1 MTEGRLKQ
9 AIAEYEE
16 TVRTLSTRLHTQ
28 LVEARLLRRT
38 LETIIEAQRALRAP
52 LERPLTADAELFL
65 RYPHRGV

>member
-16 TVRTLSTRLHTQ
+16 TMRTLSIRLHTQ

-38 LETIIEAQRALRAP
+38 LETLVEARRAITAQ
-52 LERPLTADAELFL
+52 LERPLRADAEPDL
-65 RYPHRGV
+65 RHPHRVF

>member
-38 LETIIEAQRALRAP
+38 LETIVEAQRSFRAQ
-52 LERPLTADAELFL
+52 LERQLHADPQLFL
-65 RYPHRGV
+65 RHPHRNF